1 MSIECRVDRLSSIIE
16 AIIEQSIVVPH
27 FQRPF
32 VWPEA
37 QQKDFVASCLL
48 GKPVSGILLLTGDAT
63 TFAHRSIAK
72 SNRPNENNRQVL
84 FLLDGQQRLTTLFRV
99 WNEESNQ
106 HIARQLGEL
115 LIHLTVLP
123 SKGKAIFGLM

>member
-1 MSIECRVDRLSSIIE
+1 MSIERRADRLSSIID
-16 AIIEQSIVVPH
+16 AIIEQRIVVPH

-63 TFAHRSIAK
+63 TFAHRSIA
-72 SNRPNENNRQVL
+72 NPNHLSENNRQVL
-84 FLLDGQQRLTTLFRV
+84 FLLDGQQRLTTLFRICT
-99 WNEESNQ
+99 EKRNQ
-106 HIARQLGEL
+106 HLARQLSEL
-115 LIHLTVLP
+115 LIHLTILP
-123 SKGKAIFGLM
+123 SKGKAIFGLE